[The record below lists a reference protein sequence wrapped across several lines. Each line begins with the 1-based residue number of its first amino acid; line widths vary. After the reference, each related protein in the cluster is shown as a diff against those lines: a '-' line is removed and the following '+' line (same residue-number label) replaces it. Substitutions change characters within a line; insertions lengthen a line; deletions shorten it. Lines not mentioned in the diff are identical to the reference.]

1 MDQQLRQ
8 ECLNV
13 IEEYAGVRVPEE
25 FFDKMVEYD
34 PEVFADIVKYRSPSD
49 TMDRENMLCVLGK
62 MVMGTDWPCYGDG
75 EEHNR
80 RWMIEFRLRCV
91 DRGWIK

>member
-1 MDQQLRQ
+1 MDQKLKQ
-8 ECLNV
+8 ECIDV
-13 IEEYAGVRVPEE
+13 IFEHTGATIPEE
-25 FFDKMVEYD
+25 FFDKMVEHD
-34 PEVFADIVKYRSPSD
+34 PEIFADIEKYKSPND
-49 TMDRENMLCVLGK
+49 TMDRENMLHVLGK